1 MSIERARSLRKRMSP
16 PEARMWNVL
25 RREPFADYHFR
36 RQVPLGRYY
45 ADFASHRA
53 KLVIEI
59 DGGSHFS
66 GGALQYDAARDAF
79 LAAAGYAVLR
89 LTTADVMNNLDGAAE
104 AILAH
109 LTPTRLGCAEPP
121 SPQGGGRGENRSADE
136 VSR

>member
-25 RREPFADYHFR
+25 RRGPFVDYHFR
-36 RQVPLGRYY
+36 RQVQLGRYY
-45 ADFASHRA
+45 ADFASHAA

-66 GGALQYDAARDAF
+66 DGALQYDAARDAF
-79 LAAAGYAVLR
+79 LVAEGYAVLR
-89 LTTADVMNNLDGAAE
+89 LTTAGVMNNLDGAAE

-109 LTPTRLGCAEPP
+109 LPP
-121 SPQGGGRGENRSADE
+121 PVPAAPVHPPHTGEGGA
-136 VSR
+136 